1 MDFLVALALYASSHN
16 ISETEMTQKHAMY
29 CQNLYWQPN
38 ALEKM
43 QEAACDIEAVSGE
56 ISRVKSGKY

>member
-16 ISETEMTQKHAMY
+16 ISEAEMLQKHAIY

-38 ALEKM
+38 AMLKM
-43 QEAACDIEAVSGE
+43 QEASCDIEAVSAE
-56 ISRVKSGKY
+56 IARVKSGKY

>member
-16 ISETEMTQKHAMY
+16 ISEAEMMQRHTAY
-29 CQNLYWQPN
+29 CQNLYWQPD

-43 QEAACDIEAVSGE
+43 QVASCDIGAVSAE
-56 ISRVKSGKY
+56 IARVKSGTY

>member
-16 ISETEMTQKHAMY
+16 ISESEMNQKHFEY

-38 ALEKM
+38 TLEKM
-43 QEAACDIEAVSGE
+43 QAASCDIEKVSLE